1 MFFALNLSRACAVP
15 SRGAV
20 FLASRARRGV
30 ALFLAHPLGCYFS
43 GFVVCAPLVSRGS
56 LMHP

>member
-1 MFFALNLSRACAVP
+1 VFFALNLSRACAVP

-43 GFVVCAPLVSRGS
+43 GLFARLLSLVGR
-56 LMHP
+56 